1 MKQALQGEGGFDERP
16 RSDPDAGCHRSLE
29 RAVSASAVFQTV
41 PREVATHSPPQMA
54 APQARGR
61 LLDSP
66 GNQVSAGSGLV
77 VAWGTGV
84 RGARIGGSAAFSLSG
99 SQALWGN
106 ACESRAF
113 WSCCLPGNTRS
124 DLSG

>member
-29 RAVSASAVFQTV
+29 RAVSASTVFQTV

-66 GNQVSAGSGLV
+66 GTRCL
-77 VAWGTGV
+77 
-84 RGARIGGSAAFSLSG
+84 
-99 SQALWGN
+99 QALGW
-106 ACESRAF
+106 
-113 WSCCLPGNTRS
+113 WWPGGQEFVELS
-124 DLSG
+124 DWRERHFLALGLTGSLGKHV